1 MTHMH
6 LQFTL
11 RALFGWTTLFCGL
24 AASAFAPSPYGTL
37 SLAVVLLSLIAFWPW
52 LFGHGG

>member
-1 MTHMH
+1 MGHMR

-24 AASAFAPSPYGTL
+24 AGSVFAPSPYGTL
-37 SLAVVLLSLIAFWPW
+37 SLLNVLVSLIAFWPW
-52 LFGHGG
+52 MFGHGG

>member
-52 LFGHGG
+52 LFGHG